1 MPRTTGVDILNIKP
15 DAEMGLAQDT
25 NIPVPAV
32 ALDQVNKANDDL
44 RLYDH
49 QINLMKYQQ
58 KIKDRDKLLEGLEAG
73 QVAVGDIEPEDKKY
87 FDEAE
92 QRARK
97 AFLAVKTIEPD
108 KNGQNKEYQEW
119 LAAQQDLNDEAN
131 ILQLRRVAL
140 QTLRKELAATIS
152 PSERKAREQ
161 HLAKMKAQS
170 PYETIT
176 PFQKSLTVDFDKT
189 FAELQK
195 GALVSKGEAINVPQ
209 TTTTVKDAN
218 GKITTTTVEKPAPGT
233 KPMVKSSVKPTTV
246 GPDGYLNTEIELE
259 PEKRWV
265 LPGMMQNANKM
276 YLDPS
281 GEGFAQI
288 QGIMDAFQGNPDDV
302 PKRYLKQMNERLA
315 QFHQQNEIG
324 TIKIPDK
331 RPGPV
336 NPNNPGDT
344 VGGEIDTG
352 EYPYQINYRILPD
365 GRIAI
370 QDNPADFAAKLALAN
385 VAGDYVIKAKK
396 GFDENAFK
404 LNMEKAKNKADIL
417 LKTAQARAANARAA
431 WTVEKIAGLKNDEER
446 EKVIGDYWNTNILQQ
461 KELGSYNSDKGM
473 YYLSAIPGDGSASL
487 FAFKGTKNGEAKP
500 VEVFPLGSTPIYGKD
515 PANLATYGKIIG
527 RTSGA
532 WKPEIVFRGFPI
544 VKDGKITGY
553 SGGDYSKL
561 VDRKV
566 SMAEIVD
573 IYEKYKKQGYQG
585 TIDDYLRSLIRTGSV
600 DYNLI
605 GQDAEGRP
613 TTVTKKDNTEAL
625 RALSNKNYKK
635 GQESPFYEEGQQQ

>member
-119 LAAQQDLNDEAN
+119 LAAQQDLKDEAN
-131 ILQLRRVAL
+131 ILQLRRAAL

-404 LNMEKAKNKADIL
+404 LNMEKAKNKAEVL
-417 LKTAQARAANARAA
+417 ALGAKAQADRARAGYYFA
-431 WTVEKIAGLKNDEER
+431 KAGEIKDKDQQEKAINDGWTLNLTSQKKLTEKS
-446 EKVIGDYWNTNILQQ
+446 T
-461 KELGSYNSDKGM
+461 
-473 YYLSAIPGDGSASL
+473 DGSMTLAKLPNTETTPIFGWSDGD
-487 FAFKGTKNGEAKP
+487 ATKP
-500 VEVFPLGSTPIYGKD
+500 VIIKPIGAKTIYGSD
-515 PANLATYGKIIG
+515 PQNPATYGKPVGYEGGYYEQEYTRGGYPVSPEQLLKIYQKYSEDENAKGKEPVPMDDFLKMAIKEGKVDVKIRGERGSTTRLFHTQAFKKAIG
-527 RTSGA
+527 S
-532 WKPEIVFRGFPI
+532 
-544 VKDGKITGY
+544 
-553 SGGDYSKL
+553 S
-561 VDRKV
+561 
-566 SMAEIVD
+566 
-573 IYEKYKKQGYQG
+573 
-585 TIDDYLRSLIRTGSV
+585 
-600 DYNLI
+600 
-605 GQDAEGRP
+605 
-613 TTVTKKDNTEAL
+613 
-625 RALSNKNYKK
+625 KNYTNFI
-635 GQESPFYEEGQQQ
+635 QEEDQQ

>member
-1 MPRTTGVDILNIKP
+1 MPRTTGVDILNVKP
-15 DAEMGLAQDT
+15 DPEMGYAQDS
-25 NIPVPAV
+25 NIPVVAV

-119 LAAQQDLNDEAN
+119 LAAQQDLKDEAN

-404 LNMEKAKNKADIL
+404 LNMEKAKNQAEVL
-417 LKTAQARAANARAA
+417 LAGAKAQAEKAKAGWYWAKVNDVKDDEKQTKIIQDGYRENLFTQKELVLPDNSLKKIPNQLTTPVFTFGADKSGSAKPTILKPIGSEILYGTDPANPA
-431 WTVEKIAGLKNDEER
+431 TFG
-446 EKVIGDYWNTNILQQ
+446 KVIGYKGGYYEQEYQFNGKPLTT
-461 KELGSYNSDKGM
+461 GSMKGM
-473 YYLSAIPGDGSASL
+473 YDKFVSDYTEDQRNKWGVKSFDDYIKSQIQAKIFDVKLVGENGATNENFHTQAMKKSMGS
-487 FAFKGTKNGEAKP
+487 TKN
-500 VEVFPLGSTPIYGKD
+500 
-515 PANLATYGKIIG
+515 
-527 RTSGA
+527 
-532 WKPEIVFRGFPI
+532 
-544 VKDGKITGY
+544 
-553 SGGDYSKL
+553 
-561 VDRKV
+561 
-566 SMAEIVD
+566 MAEF
-573 IYEKYKKQGYQG
+573 YSE
-585 TIDDYLRSLIRTGSV
+585 
-600 DYNLI
+600 
-605 GQDAEGRP
+605 
-613 TTVTKKDNTEAL
+613 NTE
-625 RALSNKNYKK
+625 
-635 GQESPFYEEGQQQ
+635 Q

>member
-25 NIPVPAV
+25 AIPVPAV

-119 LAAQQDLNDEAN
+119 LAAQQDLKDEAN
-131 ILQLRRVAL
+131 VLQLRRVAL
-140 QTLRKELAATIS
+140 QKLRKELAETIS
-152 PSERKAREQ
+152 PSERKLREQ

-259 PEKRWV
+259 PEKRWI

-324 TIKIPDK
+324 TIKIQDK

-404 LNMEKAKNKADIL
+404 LNMEKAKNKAEIL
-417 LKTAQARAANARAA
+417 LAGAKAQEHGAKARWYTA
-431 WTVEKIAGLKNDEER
+431 KIAGLDEKEKDKEIQDGYNYNLVTQKNLA
-446 EKVIGDYWNTNILQQ
+446 IQ
-461 KELGSYNSDKGM
+461 KDNGYYIAPIYADKTTPIFTWSNKEG
-473 YYLSAIPGDGSASL
+473 AA
-487 FAFKGTKNGEAKP
+487 AKP
-500 VEVFPLGSTPIYGKD
+500 VIIKPIGSRPIYGND
-515 PANLATYGKIIG
+515 PQKPGELGKIIG
-527 RTSGA
+527 YKGGYY
-532 WKPEIVFRGFPI
+532 EQQYIL
-544 VKDGKITGY
+544 DGKPMSQDELIQF
-553 SGGDYSKL
+553 
-561 VDRKV
+561 
-566 SMAEIVD
+566 
-573 IYEKYKKQGYQG
+573 YEKFKKINTEWDKTKGF
-585 TIDDYLRSLIRTGSV
+585 DDFLKMGIAENKFDVKIIGANGS
-600 DYNLI
+600 
-605 GQDAEGRP
+605 
-613 TTVTKKDNTEAL
+613 TTKSIHTEAL
-625 RALSNKNYKK
+625 KAISNANSKK
-635 GQESPFYEEGQQQ
+635 GQDQPFYFEENEE

>member
-119 LAAQQDLNDEAN
+119 LAAQQDLKDEAN
-131 ILQLRRVAL
+131 ILQLRRAAL

-404 LNMEKAKNKADIL
+404 LNMEKSKAKADIM
-417 LKTAQARAANARAA
+417 LKGAQAQEHKAKAG
-431 WTVEKIAGLKNDEER
+431 WYYKKIAGMNDEKEKD
-446 EKVIGDYWNTNILQQ
+446 KVIKDGYNYNLTTQPALTTANGDLAQIQANKTTPIFTW
-461 KELGSYNSDKGM
+461 GSG
-473 YYLSAIPGDGSASL
+473 
-487 FAFKGTKNGEAKP
+487 KNGGAAKP
-500 VEVFPLGSTPIYGKD
+500 IIIKPIGSKTIYGTD
-515 PANLATYGKIIG
+515 PQNPATYGKAIGYEGGYYDQEYIFDGKPLNKDGLNKMYQKFKADFEQLQKGKPVNDQTPTPTFDEYLKGGISRGSFDVKIIG
-527 RTSGA
+527 ENGSTNRT
-532 WKPEIVFRGFPI
+532 VH
-544 VKDGKITGY
+544 
-553 SGGDYSKL
+553 
-561 VDRKV
+561 
-566 SMAEIVD
+566 
-573 IYEKYKKQGYQG
+573 
-585 TIDDYLRSLIRTGSV
+585 
-600 DYNLI
+600 
-605 GQDAEGRP
+605 
-613 TTVTKKDNTEAL
+613 TEAL
-625 RALSNKNYKK
+625 KALSNTNSKK
-635 GQESPFYEEGQQQ
+635 GQDQPFYFEENDEE